1 MDKVKRYWRDL
12 SLRKSIVFYI
22 LIFAVFAIALSM
34 VTSALCYNIEQKIYD
49 SYPISSKKYYLTT
62 DDGERLG
69 EGAYISK
76 QPTSLSK
83 KDERIIAA
91 LELIPIV
98 VTPIYSALCIIAA
111 ALLFYQDKLK
121 EPLAKLQTASEKI
134 SQNDLDFHLDYQSA
148 NELGQLCNSF
158 EIMRYTLADNFS
170 KMWRQVEERKRLNAA
185 FAHDL
190 RTPLTVL
197 KGYNEMLR
205 SSEERATRETALT
218 MAEHILRLERY
229 VDSMSNLSRLED
241 MKPQSDGI
249 DIEKHIADLIEKSEI
264 LCRECNKRLTIQ
276 NSASKASIHVDWSF
290 VSRVCD
296 NLLANALRYAVSNIV
311 ITFTGSAEGLV
322 LAVTDDGKGFS
333 KEVLDKALTPYFTE
347 EENRAEHFG
356 LGLYICKILCE
367 RHGGYL
373 KIENVQDGA
382 RVTAFFKALRVMK
395 A

>member
-22 LIFAVFAIALSM
+22 LIFAVLAIALSM
-34 VTSALCYNIEQKIYD
+34 ITSASCYNIEQKIYD
-49 SYPISSKKYYLTT
+49 SYSISSKKYYLTT
-62 DDGERLG
+62 EDGERLG
-69 EGAYISK
+69 EGAYILK
-76 QPTSLSK
+76 QPTPLSK
-83 KDERIIAA
+83 KDERIIAV
-91 LELIPIV
+91 LELIPIAA
-98 VTPIYSALCIIAA
+98 TPIYSALCIIAA

-134 SQNDLDFHLDYQSA
+134 SRDDLDFHLDYQSA

-205 SSEERATRETALT
+205 LSEEGATRETALT
-218 MAEHILRLERY
+218 MAEHIIRLERY

-241 MKPQSDGI
+241 MQPQSDGA

-264 LCRECNKRLTIQ
+264 LCGEYNKRLIIQ

-311 ITFTGSAEGLV
+311 IAFTGSAEGLA

-347 EENRAEHFG
+347 EENHAEHFG
-356 LGLYICKILCE
+356 LGLYICKMLCE
-367 RHGGYL
+367 QHGGYL
-373 KIENVQDGA
+373 KIENVQNGA
-382 RVTAFFKALRVMK
+382 RVTAFFKTL
-395 A
+395 